1 KRDQAPIGDRPATAG
16 SLGRR
21 GDEKRHDGVEESPL
35 DEAKRAGLQALDVLQ
50 EVAVAEE
57 KGANGRAGP
66 PKKPRSA
73 LGHRAIISDRAVRT
87 GAERVDRGRRG
98 PIIGECGALSS
109 LPS

>member
-1 KRDQAPIGDRPATAG
+1 
-16 SLGRR
+16 
-21 GDEKRHDGVEESPL
+21 SPL

-109 LPS
+109 LPSCAQGAARWPRSPFPAGLRCRWSSTACRTR